1 MKNNEKETAPNPN
14 MGLLKINFIALFQIT
29 NLVQCLKLLISNTM
43 NLDIIAL
50 GKIVSKNIKDTPG
63 KNMLEI

>member
-1 MKNNEKETAPNPN
+1 MGEGFNNS
-14 MGLLKINFIALFQIT
+14 KINFIALFQIT

-43 NLDIIAL
+43 NLDIIVL